1 MIDIDNV
8 RFTYDGVH
16 FALDGVSAHV
26 ETGEFLCILGGN
38 GSGKST
44 LAKHLNALLVP
55 DEGRV
60 VVDGMDTADAEC
72 TYAVRKTCGMVF
84 QNPDDQLV
92 ASLVEDDVAFG
103 PENLGIPTPE
113 LRERVT
119 QALEDVGLSGFER
132 HETHALSG
140 GQKQRVAIAG
150 VLAMN
155 PSVLVLDEASAM
167 LDPRGRAGLMR
178 VCHELHERGMTIVM
192 ITHFM
197 EEAAQADRVIVMER
211 GHVALEGTPDEVLLQ
226 ADALEHLNL
235 DVPFAARLSLDA
247 RRAGANVAPTVNAD
261 ELAQR
266 VLALAGAGA
275 QVTAAANGASAPAAQ
290 PVAAVEDPQEG
301 AGGSQA
307 EGASGNGSNAFPTQ
321 EAPARTPASFS
332 ASAGID
338 ATGSQTGSE
347 NDNGGLFPTCS
358 DAAGKLVSAAA
369 SGDAGAVSAGT
380 GTPLIEFCD
389 VSFTYDAAEA
399 KRQRKRGGQQAKR
412 QAKWGNAPDSL
423 WAIRNVSFAVHQGEF
438 FGIAGHTGSGKST
451 IIQHMNGILK
461 PTSGQVLVMGADISD
476 KRCEASL
483 RGSIGVVFQY
493 PEHQLFA
500 ETVYKDVAFGPRNLG
515 LKDNEVD
522 ARVRESLERV
532 GLAFD
537 EVAEKSPFEL
547 SGGQQRRVAFA
558 GVLAMNPRVLV
569 LDEPAA
575 GLDPASRTSFL
586 GMISRLHQQGLTVVM
601 VSHSMDDLAR
611 MCDRVAIM
619 NEGQLLDIG
628 APDQLFLRAA
638 ELKRVGLGTTEAQ
651 AFASELAAGGMAV
664 EAGKLYNEQDLVDLV
679 ARAGGNE
686 EAGANGCAGV
696 AAGSATGTAS
706 AAPEASSPAASGNA
720 ERAAADAGSCESTG
734 E

>member
-211 GHVALEGTPDEVLLQ
+211 GRVALEGTPDEVLLR
-226 ADALEHLNL
+226 ADALDRLNL

-247 RRAGANVAPTVNAD
+247 RRAGVNVAPTVNAD

-275 QVTAAANGASAPAAQ
+275 QSPAAGGAYAPAAQ
-290 PVAAVEDPQEG
+290 PVAAAEDSQEG
-301 AGGSQA
+301 AGSSQA
-307 EGASGNGSNAFPTQ
+307 ESASGNGSNAFPTQ
-321 EAPARTPASFS
+321 EAAARTPASFF

-347 NDNGGLFPTCS
+347 NDNGDLFPACS
-358 DAAGKLVSAAA
+358 EMAGKLVSVAA

-619 NEGQLLDIG
+619 NEGQLLGIG

-679 ARAGGNE
+679 ARACGSE

-696 AAGSATGTAS
+696 AADSATGTAS

>member
-226 ADALEHLNL
+226 ADVLDHLNL

-247 RRAGANVAPTVNAD
+247 RRAGVNVAPTVNAD

-290 PVAAVEDPQEG
+290 PVAAAEDSQEG
-301 AGGSQA
+301 AGSSQA

-321 EAPARTPASFS
+321 EAAARTPASFS

-347 NDNGGLFPTCS
+347 NDNGDLFPTCS
-358 DAAGKLVSAAA
+358 DVAGKLVSVAA

-438 FGIAGHTGSGKST
+438 LGIAGHTGSGKST

-537 EVAEKSPFEL
+537 EVAEKSPFGL

-619 NEGQLLDIG
+619 NEGQLLGIG

-651 AFASELAAGGMAV
+651 AFASALAAGGMAV

-679 ARAGGNE
+679 ARACGSE